1 MSLPDE
7 HSGVPA
13 RAPAVGMSARGASRL
28 EYAIISLGIFALAL
42 IFQPFSL
49 TLFGVGCGLVVL
61 AGLINNLLPVCRP
74 GVRARSVVMAGL
86 VVAMI
91 FCIMLL
97 IAISAAYLY
106 GALFVNATAPD
117 VNDPFYQQPF
127 VWGIAVAAALL
138 ASAVAAVSARNRKE
152 K

>member
-1 MSLPDE
+1 MSLPAGQ
-7 HSGVPA
+7 SAKPT
-13 RAPAVGMSARGASRL
+13 RAPALGMSARAALRL
-28 EYAIISLGIFALAL
+28 EYGIISVGIFALAL

-49 TLFGVGCGLVVL
+49 ALFGAGCALVVL
-61 AGLINNLLPVCRP
+61 AGLLNNLLPVCQP

-86 VVAMI
+86 IVAMI
-91 FCIMLL
+91 FCTMLL
-97 IAISAAYLY
+97 IAIAAAYLY

-117 VNDPFYQQPF
+117 VNDPFYRQPF

-138 ASAVAAVSARNRKE
+138 ACAVAALSARDRKE